1 MRTRICFTSL
11 LVLALAGCNP
21 DSNTPVSTSQNPTD
35 PTLKTLQDLGV
46 TPERMVE
53 LAKEDLA
60 RKQALA
66 AAGQPAPAETAAPT
80 SAAATPTASA
90 PQPQPADLTLQPPPA
105 VQPPPAL
112 QQPPAAQ
119 QPGVAMPQPII
130 ENLPLAEAVPVPETA
145 VAQQPAVVVQ
155 QAQDFYAPLA
165 PYGTWVDMPDYGRVW
180 QPSVTLIDTAWRPY
194 CQGGHWISTDCGWY
208 WQADY
213 TWGWAPFHYGRWCY
227 INRYRWVWLPDTV
240 WAPAWVSW
248 RRSDSYCG
256 WAPLPPAARFR
267 AGVGLEFGGDA
278 QFDVHFGLSARNYTF
293 VSAAHFGDRNIFAVA
308 LAADRVEAV
317 YRGSAF
323 VVGAMA
329 WDEHDRRVHLT
340 GPDHD
345 WIARETHQPFRP
357 VRIVA
362 PQPLVHPAGGPRDNH
377 APAAR
382 RSEPTVAL
390 PAVHSGAPAFT
401 PSGAANPRVEPMHPA
416 AAPAA
421 VAPATAAHLSWSS
434 GTPAQPVDRPS
445 RPQTT
450 PAARHE
456 APLAPA
462 VAPAATAT
470 SFERPAAGSHPLAP
484 AAATPSAVAPAPAM
498 SAPARIEPL
507 RSEPARAEPARIE
520 PAAVAPAAHFGNSR
534 ITTRSE
540 TPVPGISHN
549 EEEPT
554 TRSAASTREAAPAA
568 PAVEHTFSSGRTVE
582 QPSASGVQPQ
592 SFHAAHTEN
601 HAAPAVAAS
610 QPHAMTAPQTPQG
623 QNQTTPDGRGRD
635 RDREQP

>member
-1 MRTRICFTSL
+1 VRTRICFTSL

-21 DSNTPVSTSQNPTD
+21 DNTTPASSQNPTD

-66 AAGQPAPAETAAPT
+66 AAGQPAPAETTDPV
-80 SAAATPTASA
+80 SAAATAAASI
-90 PQPQPADLTLQPPPA
+90 PQPQPADLTQAPPA
-105 VQPPPAL
+105 AP
-112 QQPPAAQ
+112 QPPAAQ
-119 QPGVAMPQPII
+119 QPGVAMPQPIV
-130 ENLPLAEAVPVPETA
+130 ESLPLAEAGPVPETA

-323 VVGAMA
+323 VVGAVA

-362 PQPLVHPAGGPRDNH
+362 PQPPVHPAGALRDNR

-382 RSEPTVAL
+382 RNEPAAAL
-390 PAVHSGAPAFT
+390 PAAVHSGAPAFT
-401 PSGAANPRVEPMHPA
+401 PSGAGNPRVEPMHPA

-421 VAPATAAHLSWSS
+421 AAHLSWSS

-445 RPQTT
+445 PPQTT

-462 VAPAATAT
+462 VAPAARAT
-470 SFERPAAGSHPLAP
+470 PFEHPAASGRLLAP
-484 AAATPSAVAPAPAM
+484 AAGTPPAAAPTPAM

-507 RSEPARAEPARIE
+507 RGEPAHAEPARIE
-520 PAAVAPAAHFGNSR
+520 PAAAAAPAAHFGNSR
-534 ITTRSE
+534 MTTRVE
-540 TPVPGISHN
+540 TPVPGISRS
-549 EEEPT
+549 EEAPSP
-554 TRSAASTREAAPAA
+554 RSAASNREATPAA
-568 PAVEHTFSSGRTVE
+568 PVVEHTFSSGRPVE
-582 QPSASGVQPQ
+582 QPSAPSVQPQ
-592 SFHAAHTEN
+592 SFHATHTEN
-601 HAAPAVAAS
+601 HVAPAAAAS
-610 QPHAMTAPQTPQG
+610 QPPGITVPQTPQG
-623 QNQTTPDGRGRD
+623 QNQGTPDGRGRD
-635 RDREQP
+635 RDRDREQNPGGLSR